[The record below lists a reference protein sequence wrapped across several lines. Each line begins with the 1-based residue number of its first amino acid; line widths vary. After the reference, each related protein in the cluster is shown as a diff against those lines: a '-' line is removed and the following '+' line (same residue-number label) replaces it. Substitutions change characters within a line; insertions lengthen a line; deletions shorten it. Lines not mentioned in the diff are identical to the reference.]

1 MRILITDRGG
11 LLGRR
16 LVEALGKEHTV
27 TVLDGDPRDRET
39 AARATEGV
47 DAVVCALPPIDAAD
61 PLPALDRASRGVYNL
76 ITTTKAGRRFVLLSS
91 LRPFER
97 YPLDHRVTEY
107 WAPRPTTEPAD
118 LVAVLAEAVVRE
130 AAHTLQLKAVCVR
143 SGPIIDGS
151 AAPDPRAIHVDD
163 LVRGVDLA
171 LGFAPPPPAEAFGWW
186 TFHLVGAGRTR

>member
-107 WAPRPTTEPAD
+107 WAPRPTTDPAD
-118 LVAVLAEAVVRE
+118 LVPLVAEAAVRE
-130 AAHTLQLKAVCVR
+130 AAHALPLRALCLRLGTGVDG
-143 SGPIIDGS
+143 SGPK
-151 AAPDPRAIHVDD
+151 DPRAVHVDD
-163 LVRGVDLA
+163 VVQAR
-171 LGFAPPPPAEAFGWW
+171 
-186 TFHLVGAGRTR
+186 